1 MMKLF
6 ELSKQN
12 SQESISKCLEILGIT
27 DLPVPEQSIVLDEI
41 TKYIFDINQKNSSS
55 EKTFDFYYDYGYYFP
70 DFIEKYGINLNKD
83 EISWWEFDKL
93 LDWCFRDENSSLYN
107 HMEFRLYK
115 KPSKNIKTA
124 EAEEHKYRM
133 KMKQIHALP
142 HDKARTENNLEK
154 LWNYVEKK
162 AGDNKE

>member
-1 MMKLF
+1 MMKIF
-6 ELSKQN
+6 ELIKTDTSK
-12 SQESISKCLEILGIT
+12 SIEQCLEILGVN
-27 DLPVPEQSIVLDEI
+27 DLPLREQTVVLDEI
-41 TKYIFDINQKNSSS
+41 SKYIFDINQKHSSS

-93 LDWCFRDENSSLYN
+93 LDWCFRDKNSSLYN
-107 HMEFRLYK
+107 HMDFRLYK
-115 KPSKNIKTA
+115 KPSNNPKTA

-142 HDKARTENNLEK
+142 IQTNAEEGLEK
-154 LWNYVEKK
+154 LWSYVEKK
-162 AGDNKE
+162 VGDNKG

>member
-1 MMKLF
+1 MMKIF
-6 ELSKQN
+6 ELSKKN
-12 SQESISKCLEILGIT
+12 TAESINESLKILGIT
-27 DLPVPEQSIVLDEI
+27 DLPYDDQAYVLDEI
-41 TKYIFDINQKNSSS
+41 TKYIFDVNQKHSST

-70 DFIEKYGINLNKD
+70 DFIEKYRINLNKD

-93 LDWCFRDENSSLYN
+93 LDWCFRDKNSSLYN
-107 HMEFRLYK
+107 HMEFRLYE

-124 EAEEHKYRM
+124 EANEHKYRT

-142 HDKARTENNLEK
+142 NRITTDKALEK

>member
-1 MMKLF
+1 MMKIF
-6 ELSKQN
+6 ELAKEN
-12 SQESISKCLEILGIT
+12 TQESIDKSLKILGVSG
-27 DLPVPEQSIVLDEI
+27 LSPQEQISVLDEI
-41 TKYIFDINQKNSSS
+41 TKYIFDINQKHSSS

-93 LDWCFRDENSSLYN
+93 LDWCFRDKNSSLYN
-107 HMEFRLYK
+107 HMDFRMYK
-115 KPSKNIKTA
+115 KPSKNQKTA

-133 KMKQIHALP
+133 KMKQIHSLP
-142 HDKARTENNLEK
+142 IQIDTQKGLEK

-162 AGDNKE
+162 VGDNKG